1 MRISSKHIKTVAVV
15 SAIGTSA
22 AISWF
27 TSDRSPATFFATTL
41 LIDLA
46 IGFLVMLVVV
56 AFTFRAVHSTDPD
69 RLPIEHR
76 LFAQFAR
83 HMPPLLARLVTAEI
97 AAIRAVWLALV
108 RRPRPYHYAGRRF
121 RYSAQPTLI
130 FGLIGAVDL
139 VVFLLIFFVAP
150 AGPVKTAID
159 IIGVLGLLW
168 FAGLFVCFAVYRHE
182 VTDQHIRVRFATFT
196 DVVIRHNGF
205 SHIVADQSGD
215 NVLLSVDGTTVTAPV
230 MERTNITVTFTEPAK
245 IVACLKPEY
254 VGTTVT
260 ELRLWVDNPHDF

>member
-1 MRISSKHIKTVAVV
+1 MRISSKHTKIATVVTVIA
-15 SAIGTSA
+15 ASA

-27 TSDRSPATFFATTL
+27 TGDRSPATFFATTL

-46 IGFLVMLVVV
+46 IGFLVMVVVV
-56 AFTFRAVHSTDPD
+56 AVTFRAAHSTDPG

-83 HMPPLLARLVTAEI
+83 HMPPLFARLVTAEI
-97 AAIRAVWLALV
+97 AAIRAVWLAVV
-108 RRPRPYHYAGRRF
+108 RRPRPYHYTGTGV

-139 VVFLLIFFVAP
+139 VVFLLIFFLAP

-159 IIGVLGLLW
+159 IIGVLGIVW
-168 FAGLFVCFAVYRHE
+168 FAGLLVCFGVYRHE
-182 VTDQHIRVRFATFT
+182 VTDHYIRVRFATFT

-215 NVLLSVDGTTVTAPV
+215 NVLLRVDGTTVTAPV
-230 MERTNITVTFTEPAK
+230 MERTNITVTFTEPAE

-254 VGTTVT
+254 VGTTVA
-260 ELRLWVDNPHDF
+260 ELRLWVDDPHDF